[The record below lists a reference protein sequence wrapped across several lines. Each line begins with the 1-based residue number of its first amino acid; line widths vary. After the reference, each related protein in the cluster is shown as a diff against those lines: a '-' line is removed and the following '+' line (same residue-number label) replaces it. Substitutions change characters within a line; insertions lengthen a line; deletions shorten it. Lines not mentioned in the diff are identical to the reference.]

1 MRGVLRAPLA
11 YLITRFKTPT
21 AAAWMPQMWADLEC
35 REQELSERFFQA
47 ISPHR
52 EALKRLGFTELGFK
66 KLKRVLNPNHRD
78 DGGINYLDKTR
89 CHFGQLIYNRSHV
102 PPPVSTEREQ
112 LVIAFTAVFERGTL
126 SFTNNTKTPLGSVP
140 HHDVVRTP
148 SGDGADIYPRFIKHL
163 THYNELPRCFPDLQ
177 SLQSWFDA
185 NATDVFEYRVR
196 RGLFIRM
203 SDDEV
208 AAALRK
214 LPPPLANR

>member
-11 YLITRFKTPT
+11 YLITRCKRPT
-21 AAAWMPQMWADLEC
+21 ATAWMPQTWADLEC

-52 EALKRLGFTELGFK
+52 EAFQRLGFTELGFK

-78 DGGINYLDKTR
+78 DGGINYLDNTR

-112 LVIAFTAVFERGTL
+112 VVIAFTAVFERGTL

-140 HHDVVRTP
+140 HHDVVRIL
-148 SGDGADIYPRFIKHL
+148 SCDEAVIYQRFVEHL
-163 THYNELPRCFPDLQ
+163 KCYNEQPRCFPNLQ
-177 SLQSWFDA
+177 SLQNWFDA
-185 NATDVFEYRVR
+185 NATEVFEYRVR

-208 AAALRK
+208 AAARRK
-214 LPPPLANR
+214 LPPPLPN